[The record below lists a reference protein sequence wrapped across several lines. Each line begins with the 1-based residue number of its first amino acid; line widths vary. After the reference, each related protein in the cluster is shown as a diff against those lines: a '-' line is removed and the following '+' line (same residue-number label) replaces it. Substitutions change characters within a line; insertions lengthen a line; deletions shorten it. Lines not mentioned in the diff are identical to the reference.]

1 MPEDSSDYFVATL
14 PSFATFL
21 CGARVCTPAACPPEA
36 VVQHLLRKTGEGFS
50 SASRALEQAVFDA
63 SAAATLLVDDI
74 GLRAQEH
81 AHRGAGRSSTVLR
94 QESVTA
100 FVRFRSAPD
109 GGTRIC
115 HTATDVEIAA
125 EHAGMA
131 PIRFVLDGVLDASCD
146 QEAAYAR
153 VGAGAIEEL
162 LHGQSRTLIACGAA
176 GAGKTYSL
184 FGSPE
189 LLANPSSDAWKGWGL
204 LPRTGHHLFARANAV
219 GGLEALCGPGGGVK
233 CSFLEIFD
241 ERINDLLGK
250 GRNLRVR
257 ESAAHGVYVPEAV
270 HRLIEWEED
279 VMRALVL
286 GLQNR
291 TLALPYSSNG
301 AAPAHGSSHTIFTLT
316 ISVRT
321 PGGELK
327 ESRLQLIDLG
337 SPETLRP
344 GGGAGPSSTP
354 AHRSL
359 AALSN
364 CITAQADGSGL
375 GVPYRDSKLTWLLR
389 DALGGNNVPA
399 GNARLSILAACEL
412 RQESLPATMA
422 TLRFAQRCRHA
433 RIWMAIDPRHPLTG
447 RLPPPLQTGGG
458 GVQTSAPPVACRS
471 VASPTRLSASQA
483 PTSQRGPASESDGE
497 GGLENGPSAAV
508 ARKRLN
514 FSDVGGSAADFP
526 NSQADTP
533 NAQVLATDQR
543 VTSSDDMEST
553 MESTEGWGQLVAAH
567 EHMLQL
573 ETKLELAR
581 STRVAPHTDAPHL
594 AASPRDRKRVL

>member
-1 MPEDSSDYFVATL
+1 
-14 PSFATFL
+14 
-21 CGARVCTPAACPPEA
+21 
-36 VVQHLLRKTGEGFS
+36 
-50 SASRALEQAVFDA
+50 
-63 SAAATLLVDDI
+63 
-74 GLRAQEH
+74 
-81 AHRGAGRSSTVLR
+81 
-94 QESVTA
+94 
-100 FVRFRSAPD
+100 
-109 GGTRIC
+109 
-115 HTATDVEIAA
+115 
-125 EHAGMA
+125 MA
-131 PIRFVLDGVLDASCD
+131 PIRFVLDGVLDANCD

-153 VGAGAIEEL
+153 VGADAIEEL
-162 LHGQSRTLIACGAA
+162 LRGQSRSLIACGAA

-219 GGLEALCGPGGGVK
+219 GGLEALCGPGGSVK

-241 ERINDLLGK
+241 ERVNDLLGK

-301 AAPAHGSSHTIFTLT
+301 AAPGLGFSHTIFTLT
-316 ISVRT
+316 VSMRT
-321 PGGELK
+321 SEGELK
-327 ESRLQLIDLG
+327 ESRLQLVDLG

-344 GGGAGPSSTP
+344 GVSAGHKLSSP

-359 AALSN
+359 AALSS
-364 CITAQADGSGL
+364 CITAQADGSGQ

-412 RQESLPATMA
+412 RQEALPATMA

-433 RIWMAIDPRHPLTG
+433 RMWIAAAIDPRHPVTG
-447 RLPPPLQTGGG
+447 ILPLPLQRGGAQG
-458 GVQTSAPPVACRS
+458 AVPPVAHLATD
-471 VASPTRLSASQA
+471 VSPPMRMTASQ
-483 PTSQRGPASESDGE
+483 TLSLQRGPASESDSE
-497 GGLENGPSAAV
+497 DGLEGMPSVAA
-508 ARKRLN
+508 AGRRLN
-514 FSDVGGSAADFP
+514 FSDAGGSAAHFA
-526 NSQADTP
+526 NAQAD
-533 NAQVLATDQR
+533 ATHAHVPAMDPR
-543 VTSSDDMEST
+543 ATSGD
-553 MESTEGWGQLVAAH
+553 MESTEGWGQLVEAH

-581 STRVAPHTDAPHL
+581 STSVDAMRANSPGLVASA
-594 AASPRDRKRVL
+594 